1 MTPGEIRLLGTILDT
16 NHLLHELFFWFK
28 RYLFSFLCDVYPTP
42 FTWFANILTDD
53 ISSTFTRT
61 SGLTTTSRSHEC
73 EEAKELR
80 RIRDLP
86 HGRSAQDLVRGKLKC
101 FITHPDTYIR
111 FRKPE
116 TELSFT
122 SLLNYRLR
130 RSHEVYTSKF
140 PLFCPSFSNTPYI
153 TNNHQPLLA
162 LPPSLR
168 DGFGSPTLVCTCNL
182 SCRLWRQTLAQ
193 PPPRRDQDHL
203 CDPQDQWPALLDHLT
218 QQPLRTWSSTRKT
231 QWDRDY
237 FLPPT
242 KTATTMKKI
251 FHTDLPR
258 TFWTSTTLDF
268 YKTSTTGDPYMHRVC
283 HSHKK
288 TLTSCWRDTSTPP
301 TPPTWAFPPGPTFPN
316 TYRAITTLQLPTA
329 PRSSSASIAR
339 NVLQNTSRCRCT
351 LNHYIDLNPTPTSF
365 AGDACKPPMARI
377 TWSTQDRGWIPQV
390 NPKPLTPAP
399 SPTWTSSPTAHGL
412 SRAST
417 RTTTRTSCPTF
428 GSQQFPMKPWS
439 TKRPRS
445 NTSGTTTFTDGAVLL
460 WFASQKGTTTHQTSI
475 GSNLSPTAFGKIGQA
490 KMGTT
495 INSTPSPNP
504 TPKPSASL
512 KPSSPNCPRKRCE
525 SGSYRPSTSSHST
538 PLPASSSSTMPNAR
552 TSSTPSSNGRPPGS
566 KPAWLA
572 STSSSTTSS
581 TPTRTTL
588 SSSNSG
594 PLYSHPSITISCA
607 ATPNAR
613 RSSYPTIGPPMSNQ
627 EPANKDTICAQ
638 LASPITD
645 HGQDKTIAAEPSSA
659 QNNAWWSRPN
669 VLHNP
674 LTSWQPRALYTVTD
688 QMSITTFT
696 SWNGQKKL
704 PKDSSTTWRSKQPTS
719 LKSTTRPKTALH
731 SCTTRSRTSSSMP
744 NHGIHGPCLL
754 DSRELAGP
762 PRPKHPSRAE
772 HLSTRKFANSW
783 TCQWQTSLLW
793 LLFLRIWRRRDTR
806 PSSQRSHQIDG
817 SYLLPTPGFQL
828 HQREDAPRQ
837 ANQKLLSRHRE

>member
-16 NHLLHELFFWFK
+16 NHLLHELIFWFK

-42 FTWFANILTDD
+42 FTWFDNILTDD

-140 PLFCPSFSNTPYI
+140 PLFRPSFSNTPYI
-153 TNNHQPLLA
+153 TNNHLPLLA

-288 TLTSCWRDTSTPP
+288 TLTSGWRDTSTPP

-460 WFASQKGTTTHQTSI
+460 WFASQTKGTTTHQTSI

-525 SGSYRPSTSSHST
+525 VLHLTARHCQL
-538 PLPASSSSTMPNAR
+538 LPARPCP
-552 TSSTPSSNGRPPGS
+552 TPEHPQHLHPMGDLQDPSQPDWHRPQAPRLHPLRQERRFPQAILDHCTPIPPSPFPVPQPRMQEGRPIPPLGHQCQTRS
-566 KPAWLA
+566 PQ
-572 STSSSTTSS
+572 TT
-581 TPTRTTL
+581 
-588 SSSNSG
+588 
-594 PLYSHPSITISCA
+594 
-607 ATPNAR
+607 
-613 RSSYPTIGPPMSNQ
+613 
-627 EPANKDTICAQ
+627 ANKDTICAQ

-719 LKSTTRPKTALH
+719 LKSTTRSKTALH
-731 SCTTRSRTSSSMP
+731 SCTTRSRTSSSRP
-744 NHGIHGPCLL
+744 NPWIHGPCLL

>member
-42 FTWFANILTDD
+42 FTWFDNILTDD

-153 TNNHQPLLA
+153 TNNHLPLLA

-203 CDPQDQWPALLDHLT
+203 CDPQDPWPALLDHLT

-258 TFWTSTTLDF
+258 TFWTYTTLDF

-460 WFASQKGTTTHQTSI
+460 WFASQTKGRDLQDPSQPDWHR
-475 GSNLSPTAFGKIGQA
+475 PQA
-490 KMGTT
+490 PRLHPLRQERRFPQAILDHCTP
-495 INSTPSPNP
+495 IPPSPFPVPQPRLQEGRPIPPLGHQCQTRSPQTRTLFVPSLPHLLP
-504 TPKPSASL
+504 TMG
-512 KPSSPNCPRKRCE
+512 RT
-525 SGSYRPSTSSHST
+525 RPSRQSPPPPKTMLGGQDQMSSTIHWPAGSPEPCT
-538 PLPASSSSTMPNAR
+538 PWQTRCPLLPLPHGM
-552 TSSTPSSNGRPPGS
+552 
-566 KPAWLA
+566 
-572 STSSSTTSS
+572 
-581 TPTRTTL
+581 
-588 SSSNSG
+588 
-594 PLYSHPSITISCA
+594 
-607 ATPNAR
+607 AR
-613 RSSYPTIGPPMSNQ
+613 RSYPRTPR
-627 EPANKDTICAQ
+627 
-638 LASPITD
+638 
-645 HGQDKTIAAEPSSA
+645 
-659 QNNAWWSRPN
+659 RPEDPN
-669 VLHNP
+669 SQP
-674 LTSWQPRALYTVTD
+674 L
-688 QMSITTFT
+688 
-696 SWNGQKKL
+696 
-704 PKDSSTTWRSKQPTS
+704 WRVRPGRRPHCLES
-719 LKSTTRPKTALH
+719 LKLV
-731 SCTTRSRTSSSMP
+731 
-744 NHGIHGPCLL
+744 ILL
-754 DSRELAGP
+754 MS
-762 PRPKHPSRAE
+762 
-772 HLSTRKFANSW
+772 KF
-783 TCQWQTSLLW
+783 T
-793 LLFLRIWRRRDTR
+793 
-806 PSSQRSHQIDG
+806 
-817 SYLLPTPGFQL
+817 
-828 HQREDAPRQ
+828 
-837 ANQKLLSRHRE
+837 